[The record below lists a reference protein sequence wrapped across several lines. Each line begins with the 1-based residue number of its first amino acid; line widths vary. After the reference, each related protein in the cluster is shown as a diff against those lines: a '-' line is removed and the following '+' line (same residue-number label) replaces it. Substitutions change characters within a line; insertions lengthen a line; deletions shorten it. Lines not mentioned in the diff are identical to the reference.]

1 MSILPDSLYIF
12 LTLCL
17 LTGEQP
23 AASHIQTTAHIIEGD
38 IVCRNL
44 HISLLQ
50 DVDSLLVLAVG
61 DELEGC
67 LGEQAT
73 VGIAHTHGSLVDIE
87 SLLLQVTELESGHD
101 VVIGLLCIEVLRTW
115 LVGGEWS
122 DTVGK
127 TLLYEVVAKVHIVLL
142 SHGKSHVDRTCP
154 VAL

>member
-1 MSILPDSLYIF
+1 M
-12 LTLCL
+12 
-17 LTGEQP
+17 
-23 AASHIQTTAHIIEGD
+23 
-38 IVCRNL
+38 
-44 HISLLQ
+44 
-50 DVDSLLVLAVG
+50 
-61 DELEGC
+61 
-67 LGEQAT
+67 
-73 VGIAHTHGSLVDIE
+73 GIAHTHGSLVDIE

-101 VVIGLLCIEVLRTW
+101 VVIGLLSIEVLRTW